1 MDPSSKP
8 PKSDRVNGIRVR
20 RAVASDVAA
29 LAELVVLFG
38 HHTGETP
45 RAIPTSLDRLLKDP
59 NTDFLVAFAPDGG
72 ALGYAQLRT
81 RYSLWLAAPEA
92 ELEDLFVRGAARE
105 AGVGA
110 ALLAAAIECTRTRGG
125 RALLV
130 STNEANSVALS
141 LYRRAGFVAERSRWN
156 GRRQLMLRRDVEHR
170 RG

>member
-8 PKSDRVNGIRVR
+8 PKSDRVDGIRVR
-20 RAVASDVAA
+20 QAVASDVAA
-29 LAELVVLFG
+29 LADLVALFA

-45 RAIPTSLDRLLKDP
+45 PAIPTSLSHLLGDP

-92 ELEDLFVRGAARE
+92 ELEDLFVRDAARG

-110 ALLAAAIECTRTRGG
+110 ALLAAAIECTRARGG
-125 RALLV
+125 LALLV
-130 STNEANSVALS
+130 STNEANTVALS
-141 LYRRAGFVAERSRWN
+141 VYRRAGFVAERRRWN
-156 GRRQLMLRRDVEHR
+156 GRRQLMLRRDLEQR